1 MLKLITESRI
11 SQTLRSVAVW
21 LCRAWATSILH
32 KSGKIDLS
40 DESQEKKLFLGVLDE
55 WMYIL
60 ESSSFN
66 VPVMSLDL
74 PSTEDLSTVRCLA
87 ARLHITW

>member
-1 MLKLITESRI
+1 M
-11 SQTLRSVAVW
+11 W
-21 LCRAWATSILH
+21 LFRAWATSILH
-32 KSGKIDLS
+32 KSGQIDLS
-40 DESQEKKLFLGVLDE
+40 DESLEKKLFLGVLDE

-74 PSTEDLSTVRCLA
+74 PSTEDLSTVRCWDMKA
-87 ARLHITW
+87 CRLYSRDN